1 MTRRRITSAALP
13 GRTARAMTPATT
25 LGTTLGTTGTETL
38 LTRFAAAVEAND
50 AAALAA
56 CFTPDGIYDDYFF
69 GPEQGPE
76 GIAHILAGFY
86 KGGCDFR
93 WQFHD
98 VLAGPGRAYARYR
111 FSYRST
117 APEAAGARV
126 CFDGIACL
134 DLSPDGLIHRYSEVF
149 DRGMALAQQNFA
161 PERIARIE
169 RRYAEALKA
178 RGDWVGHV

>member
-1 MTRRRITSAALP
+1 MT
-13 GRTARAMTPATT
+13 TATTPATT
-25 LGTTLGTTGTETL
+25 TTEAL

-50 AAALAA
+50 AGALAA

-69 GPEQGPE
+69 GPEQGPD

-86 KGGCDFR
+86 EGGRDFR

-98 VLAGPGRAYARYR
+98 VLAGPGRACARYR

-126 CFDGIACL
+126 CFDGIAWL
-134 DLSPDGLIHRYSEVF
+134 DLSPDGLIRRYSEVF

-161 PERIARIE
+161 PERIARIG

-178 RGDWVGHV
+178 RAEGVGHL